1 MQSEP
6 KDPRTTASR
15 AKPSET
21 PLSANDALPQDD
33 EKGIDVCM
41 DNELG
46 AEWTGNIDCVEKA
59 LRKLRRGP
67 RHR

>member
-6 KDPRTTASR
+6 KDPRTATSR
-15 AKPSET
+15 TKSSET
-21 PLSANDALPQDD
+21 PSSANDASPQDD
-33 EKGIDVCM
+33 EEGIDACM

-59 LRKLRRGP
+59 IRKLRRGP

>member
-6 KDPRTTASR
+6 KDPRTAASR
-15 AKPSET
+15 TKPSET
-21 PLSANDALPQDD
+21 PSSANDALPQDD
-33 EKGIDVCM
+33 EEGIDACM

>member
-1 MQSEP
+1 
-6 KDPRTTASR
+6 
-15 AKPSET
+15 
-21 PLSANDALPQDD
+21 
-33 EKGIDVCM
+33 M

-46 AEWTGNIDCVEKA
+46 AEWTGNIDCVEKP